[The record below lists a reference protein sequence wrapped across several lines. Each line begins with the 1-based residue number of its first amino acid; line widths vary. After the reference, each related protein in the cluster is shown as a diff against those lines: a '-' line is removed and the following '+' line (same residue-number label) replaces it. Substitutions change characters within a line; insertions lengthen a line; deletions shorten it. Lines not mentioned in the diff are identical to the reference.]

1 MAIGRETQTG
11 GDGQRRAR
19 DYSEA
24 LTGAA
29 QEAQS
34 RGKEKL
40 EQGRDTAAT
49 RTDRI
54 ASAVER
60 AAEELGDEDR
70 TLASYASQLADG
82 MHRMADSLRHRS
94 ANDLAADV
102 QALAKRNPMLFLMGS
117 VAVGLA
123 LSRFMKASAHREPH
137 RDYRADSTTDFEYDD
152 ATPPASD
159 DLTARDPGLS
169 GSTPPAH

>member
-19 DYSEA
+19 EA

-29 QEAQS
+29 QEAQA
-34 RGKEKL
+34 RGQEKL
-40 EQGRDTAAT
+40 EQGREAAAS

-60 AAEELGDEDR
+60 AAEELGDDDR

-82 MHRMADSLRHRS
+82 MHRMADSLRNRS
-94 ANDLAADV
+94 ANELAADV
-102 QALAKRNPMLFLMGS
+102 QALARRNPMLFLMGS

-123 LSRFMKASAHREPH
+123 LSRFMKASSQRESSE
-137 RDYRADSTTDFEYDD
+137 YRSASSSTAEFEYDD
-152 ATPPASD
+152 ATPPSSD
-159 DLTARDPGLS
+159 DAIARDPGLT
-169 GSTPPAH
+169 GSPPPAH